1 MQSDV
6 THLTLQDQ
14 LLTWFEKNKRQVVW
28 GAVALAVIG
37 VAIGIYFWHQDQAE
51 SDASKSLSLI
61 TAGTQPPA
69 TDALLKFVS
78 ENSGSE
84 AARRA
89 LLLAAGNLFAEGKFK
104 DAQAQ
109 FEHFLRDYRDS
120 SFAPEALLGVAACKE
135 AQGMT
140 NDAVN
145 AYKDIVDH
153 HPNESVTP
161 QAMFSLARLYQ
172 AQGKLELAR
181 DNYEKVAQ
189 MDPNGTIGSQATM
202 ELADLF
208 AKNPSLVPARPA
220 AASTPSIKLSK
231 P

>member
-14 LLTWFEKNKRQVVW
+14 LLTWFEKNKRQVAW
-28 GAVALAVIG
+28 GAVVVAVIG
-37 VAIGIYFWHQDQAE
+37 MAVGIYYWRQAE
-51 SDASKSLSLI
+51 AETDASKALSLI
-61 TAGTQPPA
+61 TVGAQPA
-69 TDALLKFVS
+69 TPDSLLKFVS
-78 ENSGSE
+78 EYSGSE

-89 LLLAAGNLFAEGKFK
+89 LLLAAGDFFTEGKYK

-109 FEHFLRDYRDS
+109 FDRFLRDYRDS

-153 HPNESVTP
+153 HPNDSIAP
-161 QAMFSLARLYQ
+161 QATFSLARLYQ

-189 MDPNGTIGSQATM
+189 MDPNGTLGSQATM

-208 AKNPSLVPARPA
+208 TKNPSLIPSRPA
-220 AASTPSIKLSK
+220 AANTPSINLSK